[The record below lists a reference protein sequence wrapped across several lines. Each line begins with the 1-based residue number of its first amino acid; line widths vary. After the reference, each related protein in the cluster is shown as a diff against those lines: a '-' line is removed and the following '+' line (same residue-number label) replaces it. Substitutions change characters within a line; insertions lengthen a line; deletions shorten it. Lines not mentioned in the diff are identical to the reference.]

1 MTQAQIRIVRRL
13 LQGHRLHRRQRDGKQ
28 WFWIC
33 GSHIDSEYVNDA
45 TIKNMTAQGWLYN
58 AMITGEARS
67 QIQPTAKAM
76 ERLKP
81 SRRKHAEPETA
92 HHG

>member
-1 MTQAQIRIVRRL
+1 MTQTQIRIVRRL
-13 LQGHRLHRRQRDGKQ
+13 LQGQLLRREGRQ
-28 WFWIC
+28 WFWIY
-33 GSHIDSEYVNDA
+33 GLHVDYSEHVNDA
-45 TIKNMTAQGWLYN
+45 TIKNMMAQGWLYN

-81 SRRKHAEPETA
+81 SRRKRAEPETA